1 MINRRRKDA
10 KGRREKM
17 MIKAEK
23 IKNVLVLAGEIAL
36 EVILGIICRKRGEKK
51 NGKRR
56 K

>member
-17 MIKAEK
+17 RIKAEK
-23 IKNVLVLAGEIAL
+23 IKNVLVIAGEIAL
-36 EVILGIICRKRGEKK
+36 EVILIVICRKRGEKK